1 MVCYITPNA
10 MCWRCVCKMIELVLG
25 GARSGK
31 SRYAEQQAKDCGLQV
46 IYLATAE
53 AGDAEMHSRIEHHR
67 QRRPAE
73 WQTLEEPIQ
82 LAAALK
88 LYAQSGY
95 CVLVDCLTLWL
106 CNVLFDKQGELQETV
121 FNEQRAALLEIMN
134 QSQGRII
141 MVSNEVGMGVVA
153 ADAMTRRFVDEAGF
167 LHQALAQICDRVT
180 LVTAGLPQ
188 QLK

>member
-1 MVCYITPNA
+1 
-10 MCWRCVCKMIELVLG
+10 MIELVLG

-31 SRYAEQQAKDCGLQV
+31 SRYAEQQAMAGGLPV
-46 IYLATAE
+46 VYLATAE
-53 AGDAEMHSRIEHHR
+53 AGDAEMQQRITHHQ

-88 LYAQSGY
+88 QHAQPGC

-106 CNVLFDKQGELQETV
+106 CNVLFDKQGQLQVAV
-121 FNEQRAALLEIMN
+121 FAEQRDALLDTLS
-134 QSQGRII
+134 QCQGRII
-141 MVSNEVGMGVVA
+141 MVSNEVGMSVVA

>member
-1 MVCYITPNA
+1 
-10 MCWRCVCKMIELVLG
+10 MIELVLG

-31 SRYAEQQAKDCGLQV
+31 SRYAEQQAKACGLPV

-53 AGDAEMHSRIEHHR
+53 AGDTEMQLRIAHHQ

-73 WQTLEEPIQ
+73 WQTLEESIQ
-82 LAAALK
+82 LAAALQQH
-88 LYAQSGY
+88 AQPEC

-106 CNVLFDKQGELQETV
+106 CNVLFDKQGQLQETL
-121 FNEQRAALLEIMN
+121 FAEQRAALLETL
-134 QSQGRII
+134 SQCSGRVI

-167 LHQALAQICDRVT
+167 LHQDLARLCDRVT